1 MIRTQIYIPS
11 DLHQTAKM
19 IALKKDQSLAGL
31 LRMFI
36 TNGISEEKK
45 NLKTKSLSSLAR
57 LNIMG
62 GPKDLSKNMDKYIYG

>member
-19 IALKKDQSLAGL
+19 IASKNDKSLAEL
-31 LRMFI
+31 FRMFI
-36 TNGISEEKK
+36 YNGIIEEKK
-45 NLKTKSLSSLAR
+45 NVKHKSLASLSK
-57 LNIMG
+57 LNIIG